1 MKNYELE
8 AQELATKL
16 GLTMEVKFLKHDLH
30 FQDDKDKRDIYQIT
44 LKKGSRKYSFKFG
57 QSINCSGE
65 YIGHKNM
72 CLNKF
77 GKFLFSKEEKEK
89 TLKYD
94 LNYYE
99 IKRNPNFETPSL
111 YSVLCCLQK
120 YDVGTFEDF
129 CSDFGYDVDSKKAE
143 KTYKAVLEE
152 WQAVQYLFNDE
163 ELSQLQEIQ

>member
-8 AQELATKL
+8 AKELATKL
-16 GLTMEVKFLKHDLH
+16 GLEIDVKFLKNDLH

-44 LKKGSRKYSFKFG
+44 LKRNARKYSFKFG
-57 QSINCSGE
+57 QSVNCSGE

-89 TLKYD
+89 ILKYD
-94 LNYYE
+94 LNYF
-99 IKRNPNFETPSL
+99 KVKKNPNFAVPAF
-111 YSVLCCLQK
+111 YDVLSCLQK

-129 CSDFGYDVDSKKAE
+129 CSDFGYDVDSRKAE

-152 WQAVQYLFNDE
+152 WQAVQALFNDD